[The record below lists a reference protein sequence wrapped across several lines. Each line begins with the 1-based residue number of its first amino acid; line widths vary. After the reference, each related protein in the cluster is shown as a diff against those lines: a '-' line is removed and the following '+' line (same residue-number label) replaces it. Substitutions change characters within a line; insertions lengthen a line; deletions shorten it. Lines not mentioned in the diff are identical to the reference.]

1 MKKKT
6 VCFRAIARKWNCAI
20 YIYTS
25 DREVFVAWHGSV
37 CQLSFQWP
45 KSTFLVLV
53 TKIREGF
60 IPDVSFMPKVDS

>member
-1 MKKKT
+1 MKSKYLK
-6 VCFRAIARKWNCAI
+6 NCAI